1 MEMTDQNTGDENVT
15 RHLVP
20 LTMYQLNSDAERDGN
35 AQMCMC
41 DLLNVY
47 LSVTRADA
55 LERSHCLQLGLRV
68 RVERSAP
75 AQYARQGSC
84 ASNAGY
90 IGSVQWIDCFTKE
103 IWMIRSRIQLILGV
117 ENGTLSK
124 YYIQN

>member
-1 MEMTDQNTGDENVT
+1 MTDQNTGDENLT
-15 RHLVP
+15 RHLAP

-68 RVERSAP
+68 RVNGLRLRSKP
-75 AQYARQGSC
+75 GKVHVLQTPG
-84 ASNAGY
+84 ASDLFSESTA
-90 IGSVQWIDCFTKE
+90 SRK
-103 IWMIRSRIQLILGV
+103 RS
-117 ENGTLSK
+117 E
-124 YYIQN
+124 